1 MFANANCS
9 GEFTIASIAGSD
21 GFDSCEEDG
30 DQSFQF
36 SIEGNKLQQTMFEGP
51 SCDTSYPYTQI
62 EFALGTCISFGSS
75 ARSAKKG
82 NSLFGKREDFASSAL
97 MGTIILAGVNDSYTA
112 PQERTTPNPAYQ
124 PPQAVNYDCYSANNC
139 TFEGV
144 PAANWVT
151 EYQDVNCT
159 NPDYSYAQGNFTLGT
174 CYRTPHNSYGVSYVR
189 LDCAGEHAVTSRFF
203 YGDGCQSEFLSMTS
217 VSSCGPHS
225 TQSTYCTLPPP
236 SDPTP
241 PSTATSIRSSL
252 VALLIVTLLAFLSL

>member
-1 MFANANCS
+1 MPDLKR
-9 GEFTIASIAGSD
+9 ESIHFRAAID
-21 GFDSCEEDG
+21 RTVCAC
-30 DQSFQF
+30 
-36 SIEGNKLQQTMFEGP
+36 L
-51 SCDTSYPYTQI
+51 TSSMAKI
-62 EFALGTCISFGSS
+62 HLGTIFIPQNRPGS
-75 ARSAKKG
+75 A
-82 NSLFGKREDFASSAL
+82 SAL

-124 PPQAVNYDCYSANNC
+124 PPQAVSYECYSVNNC

-225 TQSTYCTLPPP
+225 TQSAYCTLPPP

-241 PSTATSIRSSL
+241 PSTKPGN
-252 VALLIVTLLAFLSL
+252 